1 MSRRART
8 YREAYEAK
16 HNPDAWDFAPTWQA
30 ERDEDDAELPERD
43 DDAPPSNT
51 FH

>member
-16 HNPDAWDFAPTWQA
+16 HNPDAWDSTDWRS
-30 ERDEDDAELPERD
+30 ERDSEEDEIPENED
-43 DDAPPSNT
+43 EPLPSNLL
-51 FH
+51 H

>member
-16 HNPDAWDFAPTWQA
+16 HNPDIWDFAPSWQD
-30 ERDEDDAELPERD
+30 ERDEDDTELPERD

>member
-16 HNPDAWDFAPTWQA
+16 HNPDAWEFTWQD
-30 ERDEDDAELPERD
+30 ERDTDDDELPEPD
-43 DDAPPSNT
+43 SEPLPIHT
-51 FH
+51 TH